1 MEQNLDYRNQDDTDK
16 VKFEN
21 NNCFDIMII
30 KPNNIESLDYNNP
43 GYVTKLVGES
53 FNVIEKISPENFLE
67 NLAKNLRVDEFEGED
82 RNIVTQVFY
91 DKPEYFYE
99 MMFLDVRTK
108 NLKNSENENQF
119 GSMLNKEGEKIFGN
133 VIIMKTYIP
142 NDKESS
148 MIFSDISRDDLFEIL
163 DSRANS
169 KVVIFQDGE
178 FREEKVRGD
187 MDIYCKHLFQ
197 EDYFQKKELN
207 FFHHNLNIWYLK
219 DDDYGTELSK
229 KLVPNKVECAV
240 FFSMI
245 SEKYRG
251 NITLDEVKKIVELSK
266 SLENFNLRKE
276 WVEEEK
282 DELNRRIIKN
292 KYRVL
297 DYAWKEH
304 LKKNL

>member
-108 NLKNSENENQF
+108 NLKNSEKF
-119 GSMLNKEGEKIFGN
+119 
-133 VIIMKTYIP
+133 
-142 NDKESS
+142 
-148 MIFSDISRDDLFEIL
+148 
-163 DSRANS
+163 
-169 KVVIFQDGE
+169 
-178 FREEKVRGD
+178 
-187 MDIYCKHLFQ
+187 
-197 EDYFQKKELN
+197 
-207 FFHHNLNIWYLK
+207 
-219 DDDYGTELSK
+219 
-229 KLVPNKVECAV
+229 
-240 FFSMI
+240 
-245 SEKYRG
+245 
-251 NITLDEVKKIVELSK
+251 
-266 SLENFNLRKE
+266 
-276 WVEEEK
+276 
-282 DELNRRIIKN
+282 
-292 KYRVL
+292 
-297 DYAWKEH
+297 
-304 LKKNL
+304 